1 MAEIQ
6 GSTLLNCNYIPDVI
20 APGSIM
26 MFENT
31 TAPTSWTKI
40 TTFNDTAV
48 RIVSGSVSNGGS
60 SSFSNIFTSRT
71 VFNPSTTSGT
81 SSFSLNPAIGNASY
95 SATSVGVSINP
106 SSFPESIHSHTY
118 NKNNIVQ
125 RYYSG
130 AAPSITIPQSIY
142 TSTQTSPTG
151 SSTPHSH
158 SVTVP
163 NSTHNHPS
171 GDNSPHTHS
180 FSWAHSHAMPTVSQ
194 NVSVY
199 SVDVIL
205 ASKN

>member
-20 APGSIM
+20 TPGSIM

-71 VFNPSTTSGT
+71 VFNPSTTSGI
-81 SSFSLNPAIGNASY
+81 SSFSLNPTTGNASY
-95 SATSVGVSINP
+95 SVNSAGVSINP

-130 AAPSITIPQSIY
+130 VAPSILIPQSLY
-142 TSTQTSPTG
+142 QSTQTDITG

-163 NSTHNHPS
+163 NSLHNHTS
-171 GDNSPHTHS
+171 SDTSPHTHS
-180 FSWAHSHAMPTVSQ
+180 FSWTHSHGMPTISQ
-194 NVSVY
+194 NFSVY
-199 SVDVIL
+199 YVDVIL